1 MDLNTYYVLRDISDS
16 LVPLVICGVMP
27 VLIVWLCLKKKK
39 NDTDKRT
46 EIVLAA
52 MEKNNEIDVEEFIKT
67 LNPPQRP
74 LREKLILRLH
84 WELMLGGIFT
94 IFGIVD
100 FIVLAILRF
109 GYQIPKEDIYAMG
122 LVFGI
127 PILAI
132 GVGLLI
138 AYAYGKKTLA
148 NLKDVV
154 EK

>member
-1 MDLNTYYVLRDISDS
+1 MDLNTYSLLRDIVES
-16 LVPLVICGVMP
+16 LIPLAVSGVMP

-109 GYQIPKEDIYAMG
+109 GYQIAEENIYTMG
-122 LVFGI
+122 FVFGV

-148 NLKDVV
+148 NLKDVA

>member
-1 MDLNTYYVLRDISDS
+1 MDNTLYLLRAIFESLIS
-16 LVPLVICGVMP
+16 LAVCGVMP

-39 NDTDKRT
+39 NDNDKRT

-74 LREKLILRLH
+74 LRERLILRLH

-109 GYQIPKEDIYAMG
+109 GYQIPKEDIYAVG

-127 PILAI
+127 PVFAI

-148 NLKDVV
+148 NLKD
-154 EK
+154 ED

>member
-1 MDLNTYYVLRDISDS
+1 MDNTLYLLRAIFDS
-16 LVPLVICGVMP
+16 LIPLAVSGVMP

-109 GYQIPKEDIYAMG
+109 GYQIAEENIYAMG
-122 LVFGI
+122 FVFGV

-148 NLKDVV
+148 NLKDVA